1 MMLLIVTICNEIVHW
16 LCFICEFITDFM
28 FLQFDIRVHCLY
40 KPTYSSW
47 EQVSFFFFFYT
58 KFINSF
64 FNTMKTFFI
73 WHYGNPFKRLDILNG
88 IGKKRWNAITFCWFQ
103 LIICQDWKSI
113 TKDLF
118 WITFTTYHGICS
130 ILMTI
135 SLLME

>member
-1 MMLLIVTICNEIVHW
+1 MQWDCSLIVFYMRVYYWFHVLTIWYSRALPVQAN
-16 LCFICEFITDFM
+16 L
-28 FLQFDIRVHCLY
+28 FLLR
-40 KPTYSSW
+40 T
-47 EQVSFFFFFYT
+47 SFLFFFFYT